1 MSNFQVAGGN
11 GRGYFPLSKQ
21 SLERENKRREALRS
35 KGHAWVDD
43 EPMPNADGFVMGSKE
58 FAEFMSY
65 LSEKNDGKD
74 YRLNYKFRFRF
85 SQNGEDTTKD
95 FEKRLAKSG
104 VSIKLEFDSVF
115 GQWNEGDQKQYLSLR
130 EFKNG
135 ETGGKAETKSSPPPK
150 DESVF
155 EDDDMPF

>member
-11 GRGYFPLSKQ
+11 GRGYYPLSKQ
-21 SLERENKRREALRS
+21 SLERENKRREALRN
-35 KGHAWVDD
+35 KGHDWVND

-65 LSEKNDGKD
+65 ISEKNDGKD
-74 YRLNYKFRFRF
+74 YRLNYKFRFQF
-85 SQNGEDTTKD
+85 MQNGDDKTDD
-95 FEKRLAKSG
+95 FEERLAKSG
-104 VSIKLEFDSVF
+104 VSIKVVFDSVF
-115 GQWNEGDQKQYLSLR
+115 GQWDEGDQKKYLALR

-135 ETGGKAETKSSPPPK
+135 ETGGKSETQAAPPPK

>member
-11 GRGYFPLSKQ
+11 GRGYYPLSKQ
-21 SLERENKRREALRS
+21 SLERENKRREALLS
-35 KGHAWVDD
+35 KGNDWVND

-58 FAEFMSY
+58 FIEFMSY
-65 LSEKNDGKD
+65 LNEKNGGND
-74 YRLNYKFRFRF
+74 YRLNYKFRFKF

-95 FEKRLAKSG
+95 FEERLAKSG

-115 GQWNEGDQKQYLSLR
+115 GQWDEGDQKKYLSLR
-130 EFKNG
+130 EFKKG
-135 ETGGKAETKSSPPPK
+135 ETGGRDETKTSPPK